1 MNNEVKLKTGTTTV
15 GILCKDCVVLAADRR
30 ATAGNMIVDKHIHKV
45 VPISGNIAVTTAGSV
60 SDLQLLLKYIK
71 SDINL
76 RKIRSGRLTTV
87 TEAANLLSAWV
98 YQILRAQGGVCHFL
112 LGGFDEEA
120 KLYDIFPDGSLTA
133 IDKFVSS
140 GSGSTFAYG
149 LLEDQYKEGISKEEG
164 INLALK
170 AVNTALQRD
179 SASGNGITIYVIDKK
194 GVKLE
199 EVKSVNASLLD

>member
-1 MNNEVKLKTGTTTV
+1 MNNEEKLKTGTTTV
-15 GILCKDCVVLAADRR
+15 GILCKDCVILAADRR
-30 ATAGNMIVDKHIHKV
+30 ATAGHMIVDKHIHKV
-45 VPISGNIAVTTAGSV
+45 VPVSDNIAVTTAGSV

-71 SDINL
+71 SDISL
-76 RKIRSGRLTTV
+76 RKIRSGRETTV

-112 LGGFDEEA
+112 MGGYDDEA
-120 KLYDIFPDGSLTA
+120 KLYDIFPDGSLTK
-133 IDKFVSS
+133 IDTFVSS

-149 LLEDQYKEGISKEEG
+149 LLEDQFKKNMTKEEG

-179 SASGNGITIYVIDKK
+179 SASGNGIVIYSIDKK
-194 GVKLE
+194 GAKIE
-199 EVKSVNASLLD
+199 EIKSINATLL